1 MQHLGSTHAMTD
13 VLNLPLHDR
22 DLLAE
27 IEMVTELIAVATES
41 DGPICERTIDSVL
54 AVEPVR
60 RAC

>member
-1 MQHLGSTHAMTD
+1 MTD